1 LRLCAFVANTMK
13 KEFYS
18 NGKLLITG
26 EYLVLDGAKAFALPT
41 KFGQNLIVEEGDNQE
56 IKWTSHDLDGS
67 IWFEDAFLFTEIS
80 KNNTLDKTESTRNTL
95 LKILHEAYLLN
106 PDFIINQSRG
116 YIVTTQLTFPR
127 NWGLGTSS
135 TLINNIAQWLQI
147 DAFVL
152 LKNSF
157 GGSGYDIAC
166 AQNDGPILYYLKNG
180 KPIVEKINFDPAFSE
195 NLHFVYLDKK
205 QSSKAAIASYYN
217 NKNKDLVKTIAGND
231 KITSAVLNAKTLQ
244 DFALAIEKHEAEMN
258 TILKMQT
265 AKESLFPDFNGAI
278 KSLGAW
284 GGDFVLVI
292 SKKNPTAY
300 FKEKGYETIL
310 SYKDMIL

>member
-1 LRLCAFVANTMK
+1 MK

-26 EYLVLDGAKAFALPT
+26 EYLVLDGAKGFALPT
-41 KFGQNLIVEEGDNQE
+41 KFGQNLIVEKATNKE
-56 IKWTSHDLDGS
+56 IKWTSYDSDGS
-67 IWFEDAFLFTEIS
+67 VWFEDTFSFADITNKNTSEEPS
-80 KNNTLDKTESTRNTL
+80 KRNTL
-95 LKILHEAYLLN
+95 IEILHEGYLLN
-106 PDFIINQSRG
+106 PNFINQSEG
-116 YIVTTQLTFPR
+116 HSVTTTLTFPR

-135 TLINNIAQWLQI
+135 TLINNIAQWLEI

-152 LKNSF
+152 LNNSF

-166 AQNDGPILYYLKNG
+166 AQNNTPILYRLENG
-180 KPIVEKINFDPAFSE
+180 NPVVEKVTFDPEFHE
-195 NLHFVYLDKK
+195 NLHFVYLDRK

-217 NKNKDLVKTIAGND
+217 NKNVNLGKNISTIDSLTAE
-231 KITSAVLNAKTLQ
+231 VLQAKTLRE
-244 DFALAIEKHEAEMN
+244 FATALEEHEAEMSN
-258 TILKMQT
+258 ILELHTI
-265 AKESLFPDFNGAI
+265 KESLFSDFNGVI

-292 SKKNPTAY
+292 TKENPSNY
-300 FKEKGYETIL
+300 FKERGFETIV

>member
-1 LRLCAFVANTMK
+1 MRLCAFVANTMK

-41 KFGQNLIVEEGDNQE
+41 KFGQNLIVEEGNNQE
-56 IKWTSHDLDGS
+56 IKWKSYDSDGS
-67 IWFEDAFLFTEIS
+67 VWFEDQFSFKDIS

-127 NWGLGTSS
+127 NWGFGTSS

-166 AQNDGPILYYLKNG
+166 AQNDEPILYHLENG
-180 KPIVEKINFDPAFSE
+180 KPIVEKVDFNPVFSE
-195 NLHFVYLDKK
+195 NLYFVYLDKK

-217 NKNKDLVKTIAGND
+217 NKNEDLAENIA
-231 KITSAVLNAKTLQ
+231 KIDLLTQEVLNAKTLQ
-244 DFALAIEKHEAEMN
+244 YFALALEKHEAEMSS
-258 TILKMQT
+258 ILEIQT
-265 AKESLFPDFNGAI
+265 VKGSLFPDFNGVI

-292 SKKNPTAY
+292 SKENPTSY
-300 FKEKGYETIL
+300 FKERGYGTIIP
-310 SYKDMIL
+310 YKDMIL